1 MILPRSLLL
10 HVQLPSAASAL
21 KLPEVERHR
30 PALLSA
36 LTQVDPS
43 WRQDLQN
50 SFSHH
55 LICMRVCHSTLQIDA
70 ATVET
75 V

>member
-10 HVQLPSAASAL
+10 HVQLLPAASAL
-21 KLPEVERHR
+21 DLPQVERRR

-43 WRQDLQN
+43 WRPDLYIR
-50 SFSHH
+50 FH
-55 LICMRVCHSTLQIDA
+55 IT
-70 ATVET
+70 
-75 V
+75 